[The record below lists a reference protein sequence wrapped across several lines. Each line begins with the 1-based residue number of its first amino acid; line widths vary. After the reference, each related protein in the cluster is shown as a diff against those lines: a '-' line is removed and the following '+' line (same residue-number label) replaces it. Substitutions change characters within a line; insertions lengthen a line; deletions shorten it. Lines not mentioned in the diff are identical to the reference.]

1 MLVNLVI
8 SSLDELIDLL
18 QQLSDDDYSRPRE
31 QLSGSSVG
39 EHSRHIT
46 EMFQCLIRFYSG
58 GTIDY
63 DLRERNKELETR
75 TTSAIIA
82 LHDVKANLA
91 KENRDLLLAQRVE
104 GEEIVVNS
112 SYFRELLYNLE
123 HCIHHQALIKIGVRD
138 MNVSVSPNFGVAR
151 STILYRNQCA
161 Q

>member
-1 MLVNLVI
+1 MLVNLVN